1 MDNTIFKSKIGN
13 IEIGETDGKITFLD
27 FSSKAVKVTSNK
39 LLIKASKQIEEYLEG
54 TRENFD
60 LPLSFKGTEF
70 QHKVWKAL
78 LKIPYGKTLSYQEL
92 AMKVGGKNYSRAV
105 GGAVSKNP
113 IAIIIPCHR
122 ILSSNGLG
130 GFAGGL
136 KIKKELLKIE
146 QP

>member
-1 MDNTIFKSKIGN
+1 MDSIIFKSKIGN
-13 IEIGETDGKITFLD
+13 IEIAETDGKITYLD

-39 LLIKASKQIEEYLEG
+39 LLIKASKQIEEYLNG
-54 TRENFD
+54 SRQDFD
-60 LPLSFKGTEF
+60 LPMSFKGTEF
-70 QHKVWKAL
+70 QNKVWKAL

-92 AMKVGGKNYSRAV
+92 ALKVGGKNYSRAV

-136 KIKKELLKIE
+136 KIKKAFLKIE